1 MTNTVATPAAEAPKG
16 QSTLL
21 LLLLK
26 LRTFIA
32 LIAVVVFFSLMA
44 PNFVSVANAVIVS
57 KHVAINAFLAIG
69 MTFVILTGG
78 IDLSVGAIVGLVGMV
93 AGALVLYGIPLE
105 MFGVVIYPNVWEVI
119 GIALLVGTFVGLV
132 NGLLITR
139 MQVAPFIATLGMLYV
154 ARGTAL
160 LMSGGSTFPNL
171 IGKPEFGNQGF
182 PALGAG
188 TILGIPLS
196 IWLLLVV
203 AGVAAYVAT
212 KTPFGRQIYAV
223 GGNER
228 AATLSGVSVDRV
240 KLAVYMISGFCAAI
254 AGLVVASQLV
264 ASHPASGET
273 FEMNAIAAAVLG
285 GTSLSGGRGT
295 IGGTIVGAFV
305 IGVLSDGL
313 VMMGVSEFWQM
324 VIKGV
329 VIVGAVILDQMQRR
343 IARNARLG

>member
-1 MTNTVATPAAEAPKG
+1 MTNTVATPAADAPKG

-44 PNFVSVANAVIVS
+44 PNFVTVANVVIVS

-93 AGALVLYGIPLE
+93 AGALVLYGIPIELL
-105 MFGVVIYPNVWEVI
+105 GIVIYPNVWEII

-132 NGLLITR
+132 NGLLVTQL
-139 MQVAPFIATLGMLYV
+139 QVAPFIATLGMLYV

-182 PALGAG
+182 PALGSG

-203 AGVAAYVAT
+203 ACIAAYVAT

-228 AATLSGVSVDRV
+228 AATLSGVSVNRV

-254 AGLVVASQLV
+254 AGLVGASQLV

>member
-44 PNFVSVANAVIVS
+44 PNFVTVANAVIVS

-119 GIALLVGTFVGLV
+119 GIALLVGTFVGLI

-182 PALGAG
+182 PTLGSG

-203 AGVAAYVAT
+203 ACIAAYVAT

-228 AATLSGVSVDRV
+228 AATLSGVSVNRV

>member
-1 MTNTVATPAAEAPKG
+1 
-16 QSTLL
+16 
-21 LLLLK
+21 
-26 LRTFIA
+26 
-32 LIAVVVFFSLMA
+32 
-44 PNFVSVANAVIVS
+44 
-57 KHVAINAFLAIG
+57 
-69 MTFVILTGG
+69 
-78 IDLSVGAIVGLVGMV
+78 MV
-93 AGALVLYGIPLE
+93 AAI
-105 MFGVVIYPNVWEVI
+105 
-119 GIALLVGTFVGLV
+119 
-132 NGLLITR
+132 
-139 MQVAPFIATLGMLYV
+139 
-154 ARGTAL
+154 
-160 LMSGGSTFPNL
+160 
-171 IGKPEFGNQGF
+171 
-182 PALGAG
+182 
-188 TILGIPLS
+188 
-196 IWLLLVV
+196 
-203 AGVAAYVAT
+203 AAYIAT

-228 AATLSGVSVDRV
+228 AATLSGVNVNRV
-240 KLAVYMISGFCAAI
+240 KLTVYMVSGFCAAI